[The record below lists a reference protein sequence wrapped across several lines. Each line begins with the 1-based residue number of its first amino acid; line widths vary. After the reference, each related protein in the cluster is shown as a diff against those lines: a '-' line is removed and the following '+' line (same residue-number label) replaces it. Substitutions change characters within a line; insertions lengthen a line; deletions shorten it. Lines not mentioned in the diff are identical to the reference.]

1 MDIAFINA
9 CLDLMAL
16 IGEEWPVI
24 VQAVQYHFKAFRVLA
39 VFETS
44 STDYNLS
51 N

>member
-1 MDIAFINA
+1 MNA
-9 CLDLMAL
+9 CLDLMVL

-24 VQAVQYHFKAFRVLA
+24 VQAVQYHLKAFRVLA
-39 VFETS
+39 VFEIS